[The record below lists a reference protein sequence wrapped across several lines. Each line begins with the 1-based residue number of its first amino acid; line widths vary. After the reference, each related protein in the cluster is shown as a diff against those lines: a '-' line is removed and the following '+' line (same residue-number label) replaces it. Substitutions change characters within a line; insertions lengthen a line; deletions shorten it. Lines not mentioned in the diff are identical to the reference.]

1 MIENTSDVLKAL
13 AHPVR
18 IQILKQLYDGPIC
31 VCHINRNIDYSQA
44 NISKH
49 LKILK
54 NAHIVKSTKE
64 GMYQYYS
71 LRDENIKEI
80 IRLAEEVVKNSKI
93 Q

>member
-1 MIENTSDVLKAL
+1 MDEKTSEIFKAL

-18 IQILKQLYDGPIC
+18 IKIIKQLYNGPIC

-54 NAHIVKSTKE
+54 NAKIVKSTKD
-64 GMYQYYS
+64 GMYQYYK
-71 LRDENIKEI
+71 LTDENVKKI
-80 IRLAEEVVKNSKI
+80 INLAEDIILK
-93 Q
+93 

>member
-1 MIENTSDVLKAL
+1 MIDNTSDVLKAL

-54 NAHIVKSTKE
+54 SAHLVESTKE

-71 LRDENIKEI
+71 LKDDRIKEI
-80 IRLAEEVVKNSKI
+80 IRLAEEVVNNS
-93 Q
+93 